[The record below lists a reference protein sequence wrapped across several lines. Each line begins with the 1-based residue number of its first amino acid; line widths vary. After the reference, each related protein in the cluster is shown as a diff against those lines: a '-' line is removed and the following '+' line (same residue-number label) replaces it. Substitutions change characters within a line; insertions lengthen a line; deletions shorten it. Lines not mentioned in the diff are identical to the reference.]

1 MELKLGTK
9 FNIIGKKGEKYYRE
23 IKYKDGFYQIVDVD
37 GLTRRK
43 ERTLKEINDFYVK
56 SGTGVEIISQKE
68 EESNRH
74 KYIGI
79 NISSD
84 EIGRVVAYELM
95 KDNMNVSPYTLKV
108 IENSV
113 LKLLREKKIIE

>member
-23 IKYKDGFYQIVDVD
+23 IKYKDGFYHIVDVD

-56 SGTGVEIISQKE
+56 SGTGIEIISQEK
-68 EESNRH
+68 EESNRY

-95 KDNMNVSPYTLKV
+95 KDNMSISPYTLKV